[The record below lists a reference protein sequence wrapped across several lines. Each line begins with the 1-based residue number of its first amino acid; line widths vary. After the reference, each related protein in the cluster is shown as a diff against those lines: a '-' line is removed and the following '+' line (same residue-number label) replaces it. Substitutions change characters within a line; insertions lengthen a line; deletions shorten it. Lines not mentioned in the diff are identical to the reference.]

1 MKILHYFLGFP
12 PYRTGGMTKFACDL
26 MLTQKENGN
35 EVIALWPGKMT
46 ILNDDTKI
54 KESALYNEIKNYEII
69 NPLPVPLDEGIKDI
83 PRFIKKIDEKVY
95 WEFLH
100 RENPDIIHIHTL
112 MGIHKEFFDVANKL
126 NIKMI
131 YTTHDYFGICPKV
144 TLFKNNN
151 VCDSDHDCRD
161 CVYCNE
167 NALSFNKIR
176 LIQSPIYR
184 KMKDTKI
191 IRKIRKRH
199 RTEFFDYSNYEKDR
213 NSKSIENNH
222 NTYKELR
229 KFYINI
235 LEKINII
242 HFNSKLT
249 ESIFLKY
256 LKPMNYKTI
265 TISHSDIQDNRTLTE
280 WKYDKII
287 SITFLASLK
296 PLKGFEILKKALDE
310 LWEEGIRNFKLNL
323 YSDFDNPSQYMNI
336 ISNGYKYEEL
346 PNIMKKTDILVAPSV
361 GYETFGYTVLEAISY
376 GIPVIIS
383 DNVGAKDIIC
393 DNGIV
398 IKANSVSSLKE
409 ALKSLDEKKMKQLKK
424 EAIENS
430 KIKLWNQFV
439 EEIYNLYK
447 GKDVKND

>member
-12 PYRTGGMTKFACDL
+12 PYRSGGMTKFACDL
-26 MLTQKENGN
+26 MFTQKENGN
-35 EVIALWPGKMT
+35 EVIALWPGRMT
-46 ILNDDTKI
+46 ILNDETKI
-54 KESALYNEIKNYEII
+54 KKLTLYNGIKNYEII

-83 PRFIKKIDEKVY
+83 SKFIKRVDERVY
-95 WEFLH
+95 LEFLH
-100 RENPDIIHIHTL
+100 NENPDIIHIHTL
-112 MGIHKEFFDVANKL
+112 MGIHREFFDVANKL

-131 YTTHDYFGICPKV
+131 YTAHDYFGICPKV
-144 TLFKNNN
+144 TLFKNND
-151 VCDSDHDCRD
+151 VCNNDYGCKD
-161 CVYCNE
+161 CVHCNE
-167 NALSFNKIR
+167 SALSFNKIK

-191 IRKIRKRH
+191 IKKIRKRH
-199 RTEFFDYSNYEKDR
+199 RTEFFNSSNYEKDI
-213 NSKSIENNH
+213 NSKSIENDCND
-222 NTYKELR
+222 YKELR

-249 ESIFLKY
+249 ESIFLRY
-256 LKPMNYKTI
+256 FKPMNYKTI
-265 TISHSDIQDNRTLTE
+265 TISHSDIKDNRSLNE
-280 WKYDKII
+280 WKYNKII

-296 PLKGFEILKKALDE
+296 PFKGFEIVKKALDE

-336 ISNGYKYEEL
+336 MSNGYKYEEL
-346 PNIMKKTDILVAPSV
+346 PNIMKKTDILIAPSV
-361 GYETFGYTVLEAISY
+361 WYETFGYTVLEAISY
-376 GIPVIIS
+376 GVPVIIS

-398 IKANSVSSLKE
+398 VKSNSVSSLKE

-430 KIKLWNQFV
+430 KIKFWNQFV
-439 EEIYNLYK
+439 EEIDNVYK
-447 GKDVKND
+447 GKDV